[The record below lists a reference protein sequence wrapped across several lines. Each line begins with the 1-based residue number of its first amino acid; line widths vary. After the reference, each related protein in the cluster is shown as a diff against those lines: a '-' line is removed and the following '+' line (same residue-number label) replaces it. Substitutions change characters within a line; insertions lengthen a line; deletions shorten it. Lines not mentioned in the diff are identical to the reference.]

1 MYARGHLP
9 YPADCGIPVV
19 IDGSVNY
26 TSTVEGSTAT
36 YQCDTGLIPEGVI
49 TAVCMENGKWAPDPI
64 IMGCRLPGQGMCHHC
79 VQ

>member
-26 TSTVEGSTAT
+26 TSTVEGSIAT